1 MSELPAVIDRNMIAA
16 TRRASSRAR
25 RSRKAA
31 VTALAMV
38 SPVRRV
44 KRRAKASAS
53 SVLMLSATLSSFQD
67 AHFLGATSG

>member
-1 MSELPAVIDRNMIAA
+1 MV
-16 TRRASSRAR
+16 
-25 RSRKAA
+25 
-31 VTALAMV
+31 MV

-53 SVLMLSATLSSFQD
+53 SVLMLSATLSAFQD